1 MTSIATAGVQLD
13 HDWFPRPLP
22 ANVIIGAR
30 SWIATAYS
38 FLHYRSRRSV
48 GLQIGTG
55 TGVYGETHLDL
66 GPEGQV
72 IVGDFCTVVGAIFS
86 TNSAVTVGDY
96 VLISKDVVIADRA
109 WAAPPTSENINS
121 PSSGDIEIADDV
133 WIGTRAVIL
142 AGARIG
148 RGAIVGAAAIVQ
160 GEVPPFAIVAGNPAQ
175 VVGSAPPR

>member
-1 MTSIATAGVQLD
+1 MSSIATAGVPLD
-13 HDWFPRPLP
+13 YDWFPRPLP
-22 ANVIIGAR
+22 ANVIIGER

-48 GLQIGTG
+48 GLQIGRG
-55 TGVYGETHLDL
+55 TGVYRETHLDL

-86 TNSAVTVGDY
+86 TNSRVTMGDY

-109 WAAPPTSENINS
+109 WAAPPTGESIYSRESN
-121 PSSGDIEIADDV
+121 DIEIGDDV

-142 AGARIG
+142 AGTRIG
-148 RGAIVGAAAIVQ
+148 RGAIIGAAAIVQ
-160 GEVPPFAIVAGNPAQ
+160 GEVPPFAIVAGNPGR
-175 VVGSAPPR
+175 VVGWAARQ